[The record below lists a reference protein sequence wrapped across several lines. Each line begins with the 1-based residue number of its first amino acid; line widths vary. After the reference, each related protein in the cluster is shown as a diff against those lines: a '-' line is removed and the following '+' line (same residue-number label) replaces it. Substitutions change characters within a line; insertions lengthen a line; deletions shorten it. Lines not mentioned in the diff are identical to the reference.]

1 MRTDVEHRPGVSKPA
16 NSSRGGPL
24 PGDLRRAGRRD
35 EWRRP
40 GGLTRNLSHRALAW
54 GLVLEGS
61 RRSPTRAAWRLPQ
74 APQWTGSRGRVHGTH
89 PRPASSS
96 SGPRDPVRYGDFAKL
111 EHRRANRL
119 RQTFRRNVLG
129 RYFLASDFLGS
140 GARQVWVGQWGHQL
154 RGVWQCRRRGE
165 LAVTLA
171 PRPGSVFVPATWRAG
186 GNPRPGSVFGP
197 GMNTVR
203 RETPPFSHRNGE
215 VPAMAS
221 GAPVRAALRRHNEV

>member
-1 MRTDVEHRPGVSKPA
+1 MSISFTAHLQAASGRKEGTGGTTCAAERAHLQEGRAALRLEAQLGTREITTPRDTRRGGLAAVDARYRGATAAEKLRTDVEHRPGVSKPA

-74 APQWTGSRGRVHGTH
+74 APQSTGFHGRVHGSH

-96 SGPRDPVRYGDFAKL
+96 SGPRDPGL
-111 EHRRANRL
+111 
-119 RQTFRRNVLG
+119 T
-129 RYFLASDFLGS
+129 SS
-140 GARQVWVGQWGHQL
+140 HQL
-154 RGVWQCRRRGE
+154 IQ
-165 LAVTLA
+165 AD
-171 PRPGSVFVPATWRAG
+171 RALS
-186 GNPRPGSVFGP
+186 R
-197 GMNTVR
+197 
-203 RETPPFSHRNGE
+203 
-215 VPAMAS
+215 
-221 GAPVRAALRRHNEV
+221 

>member
-1 MRTDVEHRPGVSKPA
+1 MAAVDARYRGATAAEKLRTDVEHRPGVSKPA

-89 PRPASSS
+89 PRSDRRVPEPAGPRADFGLGPCLQGSSS
-96 SGPRDPVRYGDFAKL
+96 CARRTRRNRAAGADRPPDLDTSQANNPLGHPPEAPVANAPRCGARWCQRA
-111 EHRRANRL
+111 RRASCG
-119 RQTFRRNVLG
+119 FSRRCT
-129 RYFLASDFLGS
+129 
-140 GARQVWVGQWGHQL
+140 AR
-154 RGVWQCRRRGE
+154 
-165 LAVTLA
+165 
-171 PRPGSVFVPATWRAG
+171 
-186 GNPRPGSVFGP
+186 
-197 GMNTVR
+197 
-203 RETPPFSHRNGE
+203 
-215 VPAMAS
+215 
-221 GAPVRAALRRHNEV
+221 RAAERRCSSSASPRTTT